1 MKAKLVLLL
10 ILIVLFAGFVGVK
23 FFLLDKKNEVGQ
35 LKILSSPS
43 ASIFIN
49 NVAVGKTPFYDKY
62 KVGDYILK
70 LIPEGTATDTASWQ
84 GKINVYKNSLTY
96 INRELGSS
104 DISSAGEV
112 LTVTKM
118 EKAPSKV
125 NLGEIY
131 VETEPQGAIIYL
143 DNDEKGVAPLILEEV
158 VQGEHE
164 LSVFLPG
171 FLRRTQKINVEPG
184 YRINA
189 SFKLAI
195 DLQAK
200 TSLNKTTE
208 AKPASASA
216 EVTNAKNK
224 VVIKETPTG
233 WLRVREEPS
242 INASESARVNPGEKF
257 DLLDEQNG
265 WYQIEYEAG
274 KKGWISA
281 EYASKE

>member
-49 NVAVGKTPFYDKY
+49 NVVVGKTPFYDKY
-62 KVGDYILK
+62 KVGDYIIK

-84 GKINVYKNSLTY
+84 GKIFVYKNSLTY

-171 FLRRTQKINVEPG
+171 FLRRTQKINIEQG

-195 DLQAK
+195 DPQAK

-208 AKPASASA
+208 TKPASASA
-216 EVTNAKNK
+216 EITNTKNK

-242 INASESARVNPGEKF
+242 INASESARINPGEKF
-257 DLLDEQNG
+257 DLLDEQSG